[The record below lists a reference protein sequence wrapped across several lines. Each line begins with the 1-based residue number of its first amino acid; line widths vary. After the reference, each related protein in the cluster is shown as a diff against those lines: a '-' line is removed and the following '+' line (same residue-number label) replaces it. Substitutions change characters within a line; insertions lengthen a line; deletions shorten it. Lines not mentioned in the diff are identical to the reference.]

1 MHTHLQDKYPLIMKW
16 DTKLAIL
23 LMAILVIV
31 SLTGCGNVPAID
43 RVLESQQQHEQTEQE
58 NSIGVPN
65 FQGIADALGCV
76 FAPQSCK
83 NN

>member
-1 MHTHLQDKYPLIMKW
+1 MNW

-31 SLTGCGNVPAID
+31 SLTGCGNVPVVD
-43 RVLESQQQHEQTEQE
+43 RMLESQQQHEQTEQDA
-58 NSIGVPN
+58 PN
-65 FQGIADALGCV
+65 GLPHFQGIADALGCV